1 MTFNFEE
8 WVTLYKTNPAQFEQK
23 RLEAL
28 QGFVAACAPE
38 RQEPLE
44 RLLKRIHMTGL
55 RAKNSD
61 LHRAIL
67 AKKLMMESLHELNE
81 VLNSFRHN

>member
-8 WVTLYKTNPAQFEQK
+8 WAALYKTDPAQFEQK

-28 QGFVAACAPE
+28 QSIVAACAPE
-38 RQEPLE
+38 RQENLE
-44 RLLKRIHMTGL
+44 RLLKRIHMTAL

-67 AKKLMMESLHELNE
+67 AKKLMMESLQELNE
-81 VLNSFRHN
+81 VLNSFRDN